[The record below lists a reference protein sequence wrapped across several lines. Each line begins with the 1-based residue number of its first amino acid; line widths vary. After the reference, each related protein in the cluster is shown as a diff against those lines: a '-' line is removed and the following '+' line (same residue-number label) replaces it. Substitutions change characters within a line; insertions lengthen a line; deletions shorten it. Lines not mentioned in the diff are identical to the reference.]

1 MMANSELSYLWAAI
15 DRACLAN
22 LCVSART
29 ERAPYWNMHLMKIV
43 ILGGTGFVGG
53 HLVAR
58 LSALGHHIDVLS
70 RNAAAKPQLAVLPRV
85 RVRQSDPHDSAALAN
100 ALQGADAVI
109 NLVGILNETGFGG
122 GGFKR
127 AHVALTRNVIDACK
141 ASGVRRLLQMSALNA
156 GRGESHYLKTR
167 GEAEALVKAS
177 GLDWTIYQPSVIF
190 GPGDG
195 LFSRFKF
202 LLSFSPVLPL
212 ARAGAKFAP
221 VYVGDVVAAMVKT
234 MADPAAYGQ
243 SYELYG
249 PEVLTLAQIVRYTAR
264 GMQARRLVIPLPDA
278 LGRLQALAM
287 DFVPGKPFSTDNFL
301 SLKIDSVGG
310 IDGLYRLKID
320 KTPIEAVIPQI
331 LFPKGK
337 QARLDRYRS
346 ASGRP

>member
-1 MMANSELSYLWAAI
+1 
-15 DRACLAN
+15 
-22 LCVSART
+22 
-29 ERAPYWNMHLMKIV
+29 MKIV
-43 ILGGTGFVGG
+43 ILGGTGFVGS

-58 LSALGHHIDVLS
+58 LSTLGHSIDVLS
-70 RNAAAKPQLAVLPRV
+70 RNADAKPQLAVLPRV
-85 RVRQSDPHDSAALAN
+85 RVRAANPYDSASLSA

-109 NLVGILNETGFGG
+109 NLVGILNEAGFGG
-122 GGFKR
+122 AGFKR
-127 AHVALTRNVIDACK
+127 AHVELTRCVIDACK
-141 ASGVRRLLQMSALNA
+141 AAGVRRLLQMSALNA

-221 VYVGDVVAAMVKT
+221 VYVGDVVAAMVQT
-234 MADPAAYGQ
+234 LDDSSAHQQ

-249 PEVLTLAQIVRYTAR
+249 PEVMTLAEIVRYTAR
-264 GMQARRLVIPLPDA
+264 GMHLKRLVIPLPDV

-287 DFVPGKPFSTDNFL
+287 DLVPGKPFSTDNFL
-301 SLKIDSVGG
+301 SLKTDSVGG
-310 IDGLYRLKID
+310 IDGLYRLKIE
-320 KTPIEAVIPQI
+320 KTPVAAVIPQI
-331 LFPKGK
+331 LFPLGK
-337 QARLDRYRS
+337 QSRLDRYR
-346 ASGRP
+346 ADSGRP

>member
-1 MMANSELSYLWAAI
+1 
-15 DRACLAN
+15 
-22 LCVSART
+22 
-29 ERAPYWNMHLMKIV
+29 MKIV
-43 ILGGTGFVGG
+43 VLGGTGFVGS

-58 LSALGHHIDVLS
+58 LSTLGHSIDVLS
-70 RNAAAKPQLAVLPRV
+70 RNPAAKPTLGVLPRV
-85 RVRQSDPHDSAALAN
+85 RLRAVDPYDGKALAE
-100 ALQGADAVI
+100 ALRDADAVI
-109 NLVGILNETGFGG
+109 NLVGILNEAGFGG
-122 GGFKR
+122 SGFRR
-127 AHVALTRNVIDACK
+127 AHVVLTQTVIDACK
-141 ASGVRRLLQMSALNA
+141 AAGVRRLLQMSALNA

-167 GEAEALVKAS
+167 GEAEAAMKAS

-202 LLSFSPVLPL
+202 LLSFAPVMPL

-234 MADPAAYGQ
+234 LDEPSAYSQ
-243 SYELYG
+243 TYELYG
-249 PEVLTLAQIVRYTAR
+249 PETLTLAEIVRYTAR
-264 GMQARRLVIPLPDA
+264 GMQLKRLVIPLPDV

-301 SLKIDSVGG
+301 SLKTDSVGG
-310 IDGLYRLKID
+310 VDGLYRLKID

-331 LFPKGK
+331 LFPLGK
-337 QARLDRYRS
+337 QSRLDRYRG

>member
-1 MMANSELSYLWAAI
+1 
-15 DRACLAN
+15 
-22 LCVSART
+22 
-29 ERAPYWNMHLMKIV
+29 MKIV
-43 ILGGTGFVGG
+43 ILGGTGFVGS

-58 LSALGHHIDVLS
+58 LSTLGHSIDVLS
-70 RNAAAKPQLAVLPRV
+70 RNADAKPQLAVLPRV
-85 RVRQSDPHDSAALAN
+85 RVRAANPYDSASLSA

-109 NLVGILNETGFGG
+109 NLVGILNEAGFGG
-122 GGFKR
+122 AGFKR
-127 AHVALTRNVIDACK
+127 AHVELTRCVIDACK
-141 ASGVRRLLQMSALNA
+141 AAGVRRLLQMSALNA

-221 VYVGDVVAAMVKT
+221 VYVGDVVAAMVQT
-234 MADPAAYGQ
+234 LDDSSAHQQ

-249 PEVLTLAQIVRYTAR
+249 PEVMTLAEIVRYTAR
-264 GMQARRLVIPLPDA
+264 GMHLKRLVIPLPDV

-301 SLKIDSVGG
+301 SLKTDSVGG
-310 IDGLYRLKID
+310 IDGLYRLKIE
-320 KTPIEAVIPQI
+320 KTPVAAVIPQI
-331 LFPKGK
+331 LFPLGK
-337 QARLDRYRS
+337 QSRLDRYR
-346 ASGRP
+346 ADSGRP

>member
-1 MMANSELSYLWAAI
+1 
-15 DRACLAN
+15 
-22 LCVSART
+22 
-29 ERAPYWNMHLMKIV
+29 MKIV
-43 ILGGTGFVGG
+43 ILGGTGFVGS

-58 LSALGHHIDVLS
+58 LSTLGHSVDVLS
-70 RNAAAKPQLAVLPRV
+70 RNAAAKPQLGVLPRV
-85 RVRQSDPHDSAALAN
+85 RVRAANPYDSASLA
-100 ALQGADAVI
+100 AAFQGADAVI
-109 NLVGILNETGFGG
+109 NLVGILNESGFGG
-122 GGFKR
+122 AGFKR
-127 AHVALTRNVIDACK
+127 AHVELTRCVIDACK
-141 ASGVRRLLQMSALNA
+141 AAGVRRLLQMSALNA

-212 ARAGAKFAP
+212 ARASAKFAP
-221 VYVGDVVAAMVKT
+221 VYVGDVVTAMAQT
-234 MADPAAYGQ
+234 LDDTSALQ
-243 SYELYG
+243 QTYELYG
-249 PEVLTLAQIVRYTAR
+249 PETLSLAQIVRYTAR
-264 GMQARRLVIPLPDA
+264 GMHLKRLVVPLPDV

-301 SLKIDSVGG
+301 SLKTDSVGG
-310 IDGLYRLKID
+310 VDGLYRLKIE

-331 LFPKGK
+331 LFPLGK
-337 QARLDRYRS
+337 QSRLDRYRG

>member
-1 MMANSELSYLWAAI
+1 
-15 DRACLAN
+15 
-22 LCVSART
+22 
-29 ERAPYWNMHLMKIV
+29 MKIV
-43 ILGGTGFVGG
+43 ILGGTGFVGS

-58 LSALGHHIDVLS
+58 LSTLGHSIDVLS
-70 RNAAAKPQLAVLPRV
+70 RNADAKPQLAVLPRV
-85 RVRQSDPHDSAALAN
+85 RVRAANPYDSASLSA

-109 NLVGILNETGFGG
+109 NLVGILNGAGFGG
-122 GGFKR
+122 AGFKR
-127 AHVALTRNVIDACK
+127 AHVELTRCVIDACK
-141 ASGVRRLLQMSALNA
+141 AAGVRRLLQMSALNA

-221 VYVGDVVAAMVKT
+221 VYVGDVVAAMVQT
-234 MADPAAYGQ
+234 LDDSSAHQQ

-249 PEVLTLAQIVRYTAR
+249 PEVMTLAEIVRYTAR
-264 GMQARRLVIPLPDA
+264 GMHLKRLVIPLPDV

-301 SLKIDSVGG
+301 SLKTDSVGG
-310 IDGLYRLKID
+310 IDGLYRLKIE
-320 KTPIEAVIPQI
+320 KTPVAAVIPQI
-331 LFPKGK
+331 LFPLGK
-337 QARLDRYRS
+337 QSRLDRYR
-346 ASGRP
+346 ADSGRP

>member
-1 MMANSELSYLWAAI
+1 
-15 DRACLAN
+15 
-22 LCVSART
+22 
-29 ERAPYWNMHLMKIV
+29 MKIV
-43 ILGGTGFVGG
+43 VLGGTGFVGS

-58 LSALGHHIDVLS
+58 LSTLGHEIDVLS
-70 RNAAAKPQLAVLPRV
+70 RNPSAKPQLSVLPRV
-85 RVRQSDPHDSAALAN
+85 RVRPADPNDSAALTA

-109 NLVGILNETGFGG
+109 NLVGILNEAGFGG

-127 AHVALTRNVIDACK
+127 AHVDLTRCVIDACK
-141 ASGVRRLLQMSALNA
+141 AAGVRRLLQMSALNA
-156 GRGESHYLKTR
+156 GRGDSHYLKTR

-177 GLDWTIYQPSVIF
+177 GLDWTLYQPSVIF

-202 LLSFSPVLPL
+202 LLSISPVIPL
-212 ARAGAKFAP
+212 ARANAKFAP
-221 VYVGDVVAAMVKT
+221 VYVGDVIAAIVQT
-234 MADPAAYGQ
+234 LDDPGAHSQ
-243 SYELYG
+243 TYELYG
-249 PEVLTLAQIVRYTAR
+249 PETLTLAEIVRYTAR
-264 GMQARRLVIPLPDA
+264 GMQLKRLVIPLPDV

-310 IDGLYRLKID
+310 VDGLYRLKID

-331 LFPKGK
+331 LFPLGK

-346 ASGRP
+346 DSGRP

>member
-1 MMANSELSYLWAAI
+1 
-15 DRACLAN
+15 
-22 LCVSART
+22 
-29 ERAPYWNMHLMKIV
+29 MKIV
-43 ILGGTGFVGG
+43 ILGGTGFVGS

-58 LSALGHHIDVLS
+58 LSSLGHQIDVLS
-70 RNAAAKPQLAVLPRV
+70 RNPSAKPQLSVLPRV
-85 RVRQSDPHDSAALAN
+85 RVRAADPYDSGSLAA

-109 NLVGILNETGFGG
+109 NLVGILNEPGFGG

-127 AHVALTRNVIDACK
+127 AHVDLTHGVIAACK
-141 ASGVRRLLQMSALNA
+141 AAGVRRLLQMSALNA

-167 GEAEALVKAS
+167 GMAEAAVKAS

-195 LFSRFKF
+195 LFNRFKF

-221 VYVGDVVAAMVKT
+221 VYVGDVVTAMVQT
-234 MADPAAYGQ
+234 LDDPGAFNQA
-243 SYELYG
+243 YELYG
-249 PEVLTLAQIVRYTAR
+249 PETLTLAQIVRYTAR

-331 LFPKGK
+331 LSPLGK